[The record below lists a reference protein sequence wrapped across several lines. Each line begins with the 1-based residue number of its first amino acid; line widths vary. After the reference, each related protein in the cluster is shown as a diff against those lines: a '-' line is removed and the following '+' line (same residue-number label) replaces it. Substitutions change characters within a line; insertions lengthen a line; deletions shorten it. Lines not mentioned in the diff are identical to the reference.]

1 MLQPKLYLCPTP
13 IGNMEDMTLRAL
25 RVLREC
31 HRIYCEDTRNTGAML
46 SRLGISKPLISCH
59 EHNEEGR
66 AEEIA
71 GRVAEGEAIAFVS
84 DAGLPGI
91 SDPGERL
98 VAAFIQRGLPFEVL
112 PGPSAS
118 LTALVLSGL
127 PAKEACF
134 VGFLPRTG
142 KERREAVARLARHKG
157 TLIIYESP
165 LRVAETAA
173 ELAAAWGDR
182 KAVLCRELTKLYEET
197 VRSTL
202 CGLAGTYAHKPPKGE
217 TVLVIA
223 GARDESSG
231 ASLEDTLKRLLGEG
245 VSAKDAAKQA
255 SALLDVPRNEAYRM
269 AMRIKEGS
277 DD

>member
-142 KERREAVARLARHKG
+142 KERREAVARLARHRG
-157 TLIIYESP
+157 TLIVYESP

-202 CGLAGTYAHKPPKGE
+202 CGLAGTYAHKPPKG
-217 TVLVIA
+217 
-223 GARDESSG
+223 
-231 ASLEDTLKRLLGEG
+231 
-245 VSAKDAAKQA
+245 
-255 SALLDVPRNEAYRM
+255 
-269 AMRIKEGS
+269 
-277 DD
+277 